1 MYNNQR
7 IIKELKPYIPAADI
21 FRIYEKEAGCA
32 FLDSSLVND
41 LGKYSLIGRY
51 PYLKLV
57 KDGDVFTVNGKPETG
72 KTFED
77 YMREYICESEDVKET
92 DIYVQDL
99 EWYQE
104 CFVTNSLMGIMPV
117 RQIGGV
123 RFEEDTVT
131 KELMKKYQKNIYQ
144 KVGKLIQ

>member
-41 LGKYSLIGRY
+41 LGRYSIIGRA

-57 KDGDVFTVNGKPETG
+57 KDGDTFTVNGKPKQEKHSKITCG
-72 KTFED
+72 NILIH
-77 YMREYICESEDVKET
+77 MRIRMNVRCRSY
-92 DIYVQDL
+92 
-99 EWYQE
+99 
-104 CFVTNSLMGIMPV
+104 PV
-117 RQIGGV
+117 R
-123 RFEEDTVT
+123 
-131 KELMKKYQKNIYQ
+131 
-144 KVGKLIQ
+144 

>member
-41 LGKYSLIGRY
+41 LGRYSIIGRA

-57 KDGDVFTVNGKPETG
+57 KDGDAFTVNGKPETG

-77 YMREYICESEDVKET
+77 YMREYLNTHEDKNECPLPIVSGAIGYFSYDYGREQMGVPIGEK
-92 DIYVQDL
+92 DL
-99 EWYQE
+99 VTISEWYL
-104 CFVTNSLMGIMPV
+104 VTLNFSGRSANTPV
-117 RQIGGV
+117 P
-123 RFEEDTVT
+123 
-131 KELMKKYQKNIYQ
+131 
-144 KVGKLIQ
+144 